1 MNLRKLAQGQD
12 CQVRLAGICN
22 GDPETVVLAHYRLA
36 GTCGTGI
43 KPPDE
48 LGCPAC
54 SRCHDICD
62 GRVPRPKWLSRV
74 DVLLAF
80 AEGVLRWTYLR
91 VTGKLGVMK

>member
-12 CQVRLAGICN
+12 CQVRLPGICN
-22 GDPETVVLAHYRLA
+22 GDPATVVLAHYRLA

-48 LGCPAC
+48 LACPAC
-54 SRCHDICD
+54 ARCHAVAD
-62 GRVPRPKWLSRV
+62 GREKRPDWLSKT

-91 VTGKLGVMK
+91 VTGKVQ